1 MLKQSNAT
9 SLESGQRVTALAAQ
23 ITGSE
28 ALTYNTEPRGLLSAT
43 TQLLTAAL
51 QAATLLTNDTELRS
65 ATPR

>member
-1 MLKQSNAT
+1 
-9 SLESGQRVTALAAQ
+9 LAAQ